1 MFPWREEHLDD
12 KKAEEHLKAEISWLN
27 DSHRAKQTMQF
38 HLHKAEMLCKDEC
51 HKVEMAKKAD
61 CHKVEKLKQIAC
73 HKAEIIWME
82 TRQNAD
88 NKRKDEKHQKEILAL
103 KLKEA
108 ICEAENER
116 LKEDNRRQEDQHK
129 KQIDSYKDQLDK
141 MFDHMEA
148 GNKTENK
155 SCVNQDD
162 YVYMS

>member
-1 MFPWREEHLDD
+1 
-12 KKAEEHLKAEISWLN
+12 
-27 DSHRAKQTMQF
+27 MQYQ
-38 HLHKAEMLCKDEC
+38 LHKAEMLCKEEC
-51 HKVEMAKKAD
+51 HKVEMAKAKA
-61 CHKVEKLKQIAC
+61 EKLKQIAC
-73 HKAEIIWME
+73 HKAEMIWME

-108 ICEAENER
+108 IYEAENKR

-129 KQIDSYKDQLDK
+129 KQIASYKDQLDK
-141 MFDHMEA
+141 MVGHMEA

-155 SCVNQDD
+155 SCVNQDE